1 MTSTS
6 YIADNWYWMV
16 AAGASGAL
24 LLWQQIKEGG
34 VSGGL
39 SPALA
44 VQLINKEKAQ
54 VIDVCEPAE
63 FTAAHVAGAKNI
75 PLGDIAN
82 GKGLPG
88 NKKLPLVVVCAAGTR
103 SAKAVAQLKALGY
116 ENAQSLSGGL
126 KAWREANLPIE
137 KSNKA

>member
-24 LLWQQIKEGG
+24 LLWQQIKDGG

-44 VQLINKEKAQ
+44 VQLINKERAQ

-63 FTAAHVAGAKNI
+63 FAAAHVAGAKNI

-126 KAWREANLPIE
+126 KAWREANLPID
-137 KSNKA
+137 KA

>member
-24 LLWQQIKEGG
+24 LLWQQVKEGATA
-34 VSGGL
+34 GGL
-39 SPALA
+39 SPAMA
-44 VQLINKEKAQ
+44 VQLINKERAQ

-63 FTAAHVAGAKNI
+63 FAAAHVAGAKNI
-75 PLGDIAN
+75 PLGDIAS

-88 NKKLPLVVVCAAGTR
+88 NKKLPLVVVCAAGSR
-103 SAKAVAQLKALGY
+103 SAKAVAQLKAMGY
-116 ENAQSLSGGL
+116 ENAQSLGGGL
-126 KAWREANLPIE
+126 KAWREANLPID
-137 KSNKA
+137 KA

>member
-24 LLWQQIKEGG
+24 LLWLQIKEGG
-34 VSGGL
+34 GASGGL

-54 VIDVCEPAE
+54 VIDVCDAAE
-63 FTAAHVAGAKNI
+63 FAAGHVAGAKSL
-75 PLGDIAN
+75 PLSDLAG
-82 GKGLPG
+82 GKGLPS
-88 NKKLPLVVVCAAGTR
+88 NKALPLVVVCATGQRA
-103 SAKAVAQLKALGY
+103 AKAATQLKAMGY
-116 ENAQSLSGGL
+116 TNAQPLAGGL
-126 KAWREANLPIE
+126 KAWREANLPVA
-137 KSNKA
+137 KG